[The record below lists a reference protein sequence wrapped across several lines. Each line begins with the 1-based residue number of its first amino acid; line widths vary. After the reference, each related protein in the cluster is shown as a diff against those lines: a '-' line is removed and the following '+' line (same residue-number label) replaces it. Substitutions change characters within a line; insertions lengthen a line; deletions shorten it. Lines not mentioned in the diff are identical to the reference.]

1 MHRGILLSFYS
12 SAAGFVN
19 GKCACFLPGFL
30 GRAQKSPGRGRTI
43 WNARRVRFAHIQRK
57 NYFYFAFVALCGA
70 LQTHFHGKGRNGK
83 RHTLPL
89 APCGSIHVSIKTCC
103 CPYVSPR
110 SDFKS
115 AEHKKSS
122 SAAAWIFCMEPNSFG
137 VTRGEQPLVRAS
149 RASKVAETL
158 PR

>member
-57 NYFYFAFVALCGA
+57 NYFYFRASGA
-70 LQTHFHGKGRNGK
+70 SADAPLAHFHEE
-83 RHTLPL
+83 
-89 APCGSIHVSIKTCC
+89 GS
-103 CPYVSPR
+103 
-110 SDFKS
+110 
-115 AEHKKSS
+115 
-122 SAAAWIFCMEPNSFG
+122 
-137 VTRGEQPLVRAS
+137 
-149 RASKVAETL
+149 
-158 PR
+158 

>member
-70 LQTHFHGKGRNGK
+70 LQTHFHGGGRNGK
-83 RHTLPL
+83 RHLPQARQKKAPEGDCSPGKKGLMILYLFVVVGVLEGFLTLN
-89 APCGSIHVSIKTCC
+89 AI
-103 CPYVSPR
+103 
-110 SDFKS
+110 
-115 AEHKKSS
+115 A
-122 SAAAWIFCMEPNSFG
+122 M
-137 VTRGEQPLVRAS
+137 
-149 RASKVAETL
+149 
-158 PR
+158 